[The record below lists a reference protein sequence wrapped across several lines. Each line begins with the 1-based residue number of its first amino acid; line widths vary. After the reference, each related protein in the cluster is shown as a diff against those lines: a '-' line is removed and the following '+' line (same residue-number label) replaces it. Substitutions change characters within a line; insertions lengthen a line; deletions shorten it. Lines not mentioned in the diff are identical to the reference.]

1 MDITPEYEY
10 VPATANTEITTVD
23 SLEEFY
29 LLVPDHVKF
38 VYFVYFMLHSSGN
51 KRAELGV
58 VANDEE
64 KEDAKKL
71 RLMSKNSAIVFCNSC
86 KAVQLLSELLRVY
99 HVSVPPWTHTQID
112 NVCLHSLLDQ
122 KRRDAA
128 IGKFRNAVSR
138 VLICTDVA
146 SRGLDIPQVDLVVN
160 FDLPLDPYDYIHRVG
175 RTARAGREGTAMS
188 FVTMN
193 AVPKLQAIEALTKKK
208 CVELE
213 GVDEKDVLVMMGR
226 VGKTLR
232 VAKQFL
238 VENGF
243 EEKLAKRKP
252 RKRSAKEKS
261 Q

>member
-1 MDITPEYEY
+1 M
-10 VPATANTEITTVD
+10 N
-23 SLEEFY
+23 
-29 LLVPDHVKF
+29 
-38 VYFVYFMLHSSGN
+38 
-51 KRAELGV
+51 
-58 VANDEE
+58 
-64 KEDAKKL
+64 
-71 RLMSKNSAIVFCNSC
+71 KNSAIVFCNSC

-99 HVSVPPWTHTQID
+99 HVVFLLFPHPQID

-138 VLICTDVA
+138 VLVCTDVA

-160 FDLPLDPYDYIHRVG
+160 FDLPLDPFDYIHRVG

-193 AVPKLQAIEALTKKK
+193 AVPKLQAIEKLTKKK

-243 EEKLAKRKP
+243 EEKLAKRKE
-252 RKRSAKEKS
+252 RKQHKRSAKEKEKEK
-261 Q
+261 

>member
-1 MDITPEYEY
+1 M
-10 VPATANTEITTVD
+10 AN
-23 SLEEFY
+23 EEE
-29 LLVPDHVKF
+29 D
-38 VYFVYFMLHSSGN
+38 
-51 KRAELGV
+51 
-58 VANDEE
+58 D
-64 KEDAKKL
+64 DAKKL
-71 RLMSKNSAIVFCNSC
+71 RLMNKNSAIVFCNSC

-99 HVSVPPWTHTQID
+99 HVVFLLLPHPQID

-138 VLICTDVA
+138 VLVCTDVA

-160 FDLPLDPYDYIHRVG
+160 FDLPLDPFDYIHRVG

-193 AVPKLQAIEALTKKK
+193 AVPKLQAIEKLTKKK

-243 EEKLAKRKP
+243 EEKLAKRKE
-252 RKRSAKEKS
+252 RKHNKRSAKEKEKEK
-261 Q
+261 